1 MDHQI
6 THLRKTFEHIKPG
19 QTDKC
24 NKDKQTKKKSF
35 FRVAQEMASNLVLA
49 LDG

>member
-19 QTDKC
+19 QTDK
-24 NKDKQTKKKSF
+24 KKSF